1 MLVITEKV
9 VRLHCMHLTLLR
21 KVLTDVANAAEE
33 REIWQKRRPGSR
45 RRPARC
51 RHGVPIRER
60 ESGHLR
66 VCHHVPC

>member
-33 REIWQKRRPGSR
+33 REILTKAAAWFATETSTVPSR
-45 RRPARC
+45 R
-51 RHGVPIRER
+51 
-60 ESGHLR
+60 SNS
-66 VCHHVPC
+66 

>member
-33 REIWQKRRPGSR
+33 REILAKAAAWFATETSKVPSR
-45 RRPARC
+45 R
-51 RHGVPIRER
+51 
-60 ESGHLR
+60 SNS
-66 VCHHVPC
+66 